1 MVGSAIV
8 LALGVT
14 GCAQNPSPAGAPPEA
29 PSAASTP
36 LTSAPAPLASAPG
49 PLVSVASGGPKV
61 HSQWVSCAVGPGNRQ
76 DGQDALTLPRL
87 TDSFPAVS
95 AVICDF
101 RPTRGTKLTPTEKR
115 TTDVTALLTAL
126 RLPDEAATA
135 QACTQELPFVPWL
148 ILMDAQNRWIRPGV
162 PVDSCGK
169 PRQEFRDA
177 YRKLLPDR

>member
-1 MVGSAIV
+1 MGRRMVGSAIAV
-8 LALGVT
+8 ALGVT

-36 LTSAPAPLASAPG
+36 LTSAPG

-61 HSQWVSCAVGPGNRQ
+61 HSQWMSCAVKTG

-87 TDSFPAVS
+87 TGSFPAVS
-95 AVICDF
+95 AVICDD
-101 RPTRGTKLTPTEKR
+101 RPQPGATGSAEVRA
-115 TTDVTALLTAL
+115 TDITALLATL
-126 RLPDEAATA
+126 RLPDEGATA

-148 ILMDAQNRWIRPGV
+148 VLLDAQGRWIRPGV